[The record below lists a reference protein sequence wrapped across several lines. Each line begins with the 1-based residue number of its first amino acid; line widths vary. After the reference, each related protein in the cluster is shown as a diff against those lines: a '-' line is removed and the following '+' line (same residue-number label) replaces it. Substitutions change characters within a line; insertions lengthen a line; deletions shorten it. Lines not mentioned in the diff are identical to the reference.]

1 MDRTAVLAE
10 VGGWS
15 VGERLVFMEEDWNR
29 IVDSG
34 WQPVVSDEQKQELD
48 RRLND
53 FDENPGNVVSW
64 DEIVARVR
72 RQR

>member
-15 VGERLVFMEEDWNR
+15 VGERLVFMKEDWNR